1 MGLTN
6 RQNVIFKTIVEEF
19 TRTAEPIGSKT
30 LMNLLDFPVSSATI
44 RNEMAALEKVGL
56 LEKTHTSSG
65 RIPSS
70 KGYRYYVENLLET
83 NLDVP
88 MQQTLKTY
96 FTQRHYSIDD
106 VVSKS
111 CDILSE
117 MTNLTSI
124 ALGPDCENQCLQHV
138 QLVTVN
144 EKSAV
149 AIIVTNKGHTEN
161 KFFQF
166 KEEVSTDDLK
176 KCTDLLNDKLVG
188 TPICQVVDRM
198 NDIHPIMAATL
209 VRHEVLFEAFVTA
222 FMKFAQDRI
231 KVSGRGNMLFQPEFS
246 DLNRLKE
253 LMNVL
258 ENGHMIK
265 EWTNKES
272 NVSVRIGNRKE
283 LTQIGDC
290 SIISAKFH
298 YSDSEE
304 GQLMVVG
311 PNRMQY
317 SKVVGLMDYMTNV
330 IEDIFYDDK
339 NKGGGN
345 DE

>member
-124 ALGPDCENQCLQHV
+124 ALGPDCEDQCLQHV
-138 QLVTVN
+138 QLVPVN

-188 TPICQVVDRM
+188 PPI
-198 NDIHPIMAATL
+198 
-209 VRHEVLFEAFVTA
+209 
-222 FMKFAQDRI
+222 
-231 KVSGRGNMLFQPEFS
+231 
-246 DLNRLKE
+246 
-253 LMNVL
+253 
-258 ENGHMIK
+258 
-265 EWTNKES
+265 
-272 NVSVRIGNRKE
+272 
-283 LTQIGDC
+283 
-290 SIISAKFH
+290 
-298 YSDSEE
+298 
-304 GQLMVVG
+304 
-311 PNRMQY
+311 
-317 SKVVGLMDYMTNV
+317 
-330 IEDIFYDDK
+330 
-339 NKGGGN
+339 
-345 DE
+345 

>member
-83 NLDVP
+83 NLDVH

-124 ALGPDCENQCLQHV
+124 ALGPDCEDQCLQHV
-138 QLVTVN
+138 QLVPVN

>member
-56 LEKTHTSSG
+56 LEKTHTYSG

-138 QLVTVN
+138 QLVPVN

>member
-124 ALGPDCENQCLQHV
+124 ALGPDCEDQCLHHV
-138 QLVTVN
+138 
-144 EKSAV
+144 
-149 AIIVTNKGHTEN
+149 
-161 KFFQF
+161 
-166 KEEVSTDDLK
+166 
-176 KCTDLLNDKLVG
+176 
-188 TPICQVVDRM
+188 
-198 NDIHPIMAATL
+198 
-209 VRHEVLFEAFVTA
+209 
-222 FMKFAQDRI
+222 
-231 KVSGRGNMLFQPEFS
+231 
-246 DLNRLKE
+246 
-253 LMNVL
+253 
-258 ENGHMIK
+258 
-265 EWTNKES
+265 
-272 NVSVRIGNRKE
+272 
-283 LTQIGDC
+283 
-290 SIISAKFH
+290 
-298 YSDSEE
+298 
-304 GQLMVVG
+304 
-311 PNRMQY
+311 
-317 SKVVGLMDYMTNV
+317 
-330 IEDIFYDDK
+330 
-339 NKGGGN
+339 
-345 DE
+345 

>member
-124 ALGPDCENQCLQHV
+124 ALGPDCEDQCLQHV
-138 QLVTVN
+138 QLVPVN

>member
-30 LMNLLDFPVSSATI
+30 LMNLLNFPVSSATI

-124 ALGPDCENQCLQHV
+124 ALGPDCEDQCLQHV
-138 QLVTVN
+138 QLVPVN

>member
-88 MQQTLKTY
+88 MQQTLKKY

-138 QLVTVN
+138 QLVPVN

>member
-124 ALGPDCENQCLQHV
+124 ALGPDCEDQCLQHV
-138 QLVTVN
+138 QLVPVN

-176 KCTDLLNDKLVG
+176 KCTNLLNDKLVG

>member
-124 ALGPDCENQCLQHV
+124 ALGPDCEDQCLQHV
-138 QLVTVN
+138 QLVPVN

-209 VRHEVLFEAFVTA
+209 VRHEVLFESFVTA

>member
-138 QLVTVN
+138 QLVPVN

-253 LMNVL
+253 LMNVQ

>member
-96 FTQRHYSIDD
+96 FTKRHYSIDD

-124 ALGPDCENQCLQHV
+124 ALGPDCEDQCLQHV
-138 QLVTVN
+138 QLVPVN